1 MSNVKSKSPRYGEA
15 AAELETILQ
24 QIESGEVDI
33 DDLTRKVERA
43 SELIRLCRDKLR
55 ATEVKVKKIVDEMGS
70 ETPAATEDAEAA
82 DEDQDEREG

>member
-24 QIESGEVDI
+24 EIESGAVDI

-43 SELIRLCRDKLR
+43 AELIRLCRDKLR
-55 ATEVKVKKIVDEMGS
+55 ATEVKVKKIVDEMAS
-70 ETPAATEDAEAA
+70 AAPDADAAA
-82 DEDQDEREG
+82 DDEQDQDEDEG